1 MTETINFDS
10 LWTASDQQYDQH
22 LSQQPDDFGSQ
33 IGAGVDLG
41 QALLYR
47 GGQSV
52 AEAFGFSDSA
62 FGQAMVDGKSENMAE
77 VAKVTAHPLYEEG
90 EFSFRGLLDQVGRGI
105 GTVATA
111 LPAIAAAP
119 LAPAIGVSGS
129 TGALVAGGL
138 MSGVMNIGDIGL
150 KAEDMDEAYTASMAD
165 LGTGLAL
172 GALEPL
178 AGAKFIKALT
188 PAIKSTSPELMASI
202 NAGNASALSGAIRGQ
217 VAQTPSMARQIGQAS
232 LGSGITEGV
241 QDFATTIAATNSAS
255 YWDQF
260 DVEESLK
267 ESAVEALVGGILG
280 MPFGVGSSVM
290 TKAQQNADLSY
301 ASQLDAGI
309 IEYNP
314 KSKEWVKNQE
324 KIPVT
329 ETKLGHLYS
338 KYLAPFLGEAGSKAV
353 AQVNTPEMKKLV
365 GKFNQTSGSLAR
377 RAGIRPVHAES
388 MIFKSEYAKGMA
400 TFMTLSNED
409 ALAVHDQRVMPE
421 GTKEEKDAKNAAYAA
436 LPKESK
442 KASNELSTFLDFK
455 MKKDLEKYGIDAG
468 LFEGRTY
475 FPLHGRIDYKKLKA
489 DPAAFKAQALAVAK
503 ERGIKLSE
511 NKIDAYIARIKN
523 QGYEHFGNAT
533 ETSYLDTYQKNV
545 NNFIDKGM
553 TTEEAQSKAKKIM
566 QRSIFKSKSG
576 AARVNTQNAVETHRM
591 LAELPQDFWSNW
603 LNPDSKVQDSIY
615 SYYEMMSERLAHAKE
630 FGANNEKFYDKVA
643 EVLDD
648 AKAQGIN
655 YNTETVVND
664 LANMMNLSQRIPTRN
679 LDVSQGEGIRT
690 AQNAIRAGLSVTLL
704 PLSIL
709 PSLAEV
715 FVVASKTGQT
725 GKAITS
731 AGKLTARIIKEQF
744 KHGRGLS
751 FKDAS
756 QLVNKGDIIQDLGI
770 TAYELKNTAAARLGD
785 NEIGGRITNLENFF
799 YNMTLTPQ
807 WTEALRMT
815 SAILAE
821 QGFRADLVKYST
833 AIKEG
838 NIEEQLRIGDKFAE
852 AGLNIS
858 QAYNWHLRGGKK
870 NEYYNEQF
878 RVGVLNV
885 VEDTVM
891 RPRMVQKPAWM
902 ADERFKLIAQ
912 LKSFSIVF
920 NNVVMKGWYNSM
932 VANGTP
938 PEKIKQAAAIAPYIG
953 MMLATQVMA
962 AGLREMLKTG
972 DTERWED
979 KDAIGHLIT
988 SIAYIGGLSFAI
1000 DPFRASNYGVDPT
1013 TTILGPAFGKGNDL
1027 INGISAIMSGSM
1039 SPEDVVSA
1047 VLKDVSKSFPL
1058 IPALLE

>member
-290 TKAQQNADLSY
+290 TKAQQSADLSY

-309 IEYNP
+309 IQYNP
-314 KSKEWVKNQE
+314 KSNEWVKNQE

-338 KYLAPFLGEAGSKAV
+338 KYLAPFLGETGSKAV
-353 AQVNTPEMKKLV
+353 AQINTPEMKKLV

-377 RAGIRPVHAES
+377 RAGIRPIHAES
-388 MIFKSEYAKGMA
+388 MIFKSEYGKGMA

-421 GTKEEKDAKNAAYAA
+421 GTKEEKDAKNAAYSA

-455 MKKDLEKYGIDAG
+455 MRKDLEKYGIDAG

-489 DPAAFKAQALAVAK
+489 DSAAFKAQALAVAK

-630 FGANNEKFYDKVA
+630 FGANNEVFYDKVA
-643 EVLDD
+643 KVLDD

-870 NEYYNEQF
+870 NEYYNEKF

-962 AGLREMLKTG
+962 SGLRELLKTG

-1000 DPFRASNYGVDPT
+1000 DPFRASNYGVDPS
-1013 TTILGPAFGKGNDL
+1013 TTIAGPAFGKGNDL

-1047 VLKDVSKSFPL
+1047 VLKDVSRSFPL